1 MENFFYTNRNHPDLD
16 TLVTFVT
23 NNYNLFIDS
32 KIIDN
37 NGVDVT
43 NKYMDYQTELQQSAD
58 ALTKGLTMGSRRN
71 LMNVRKK
78 YASEILPIA
87 QLIEKRD

>member
-1 MENFFYTNRNHPDLD
+1 MKECNLENFFYTNRNHPDLD

-37 NGVDVT
+37 NGGYLKLIEYIYNHEYDL
-43 NKYMDYQTELQQSAD
+43 K
-58 ALTKGLTMGSRRN
+58 
-71 LMNVRKK
+71 
-78 YASEILPIA
+78 
-87 QLIEKRD
+87 QLITWQ